1 MSLVTGSGGGIMGG
15 VTTRGWQGWMH
26 QLLLCPG
33 EDDGAEV
40 LVHPGLGVGLQTVDA
55 HLLEQ
60 YTGLL

>member
-1 MSLVTGSGGGIMGG
+1 MSLVTGLEEGVMGG
-15 VTTRGWQGWMH
+15 VTTRGWPGWMH
-26 QLLLCPG
+26 QLLSCPG
-33 EDDGAEV
+33 EV